1 MKCHIRTSWRGIME
15 ILNTLFEV
23 SASRV
28 LAFDLQSISHFKI
41 TVMDDGNGCLSLVVF
56 QKQNLR
62 DFNI

>member
-1 MKCHIRTSWRGIME
+1 ME